1 MTAPRLLVDDPY
13 TLETVFETPLATD
26 AEVNAAVAAA
36 TQAQRAWREV
46 ALEDRIAAVHRFAKA
61 FEAKGDT
68 YALEITR
75 AMGKP
80 FNQAQG
86 EVRGMIDR
94 ALQMA
99 SLAEQALSPIVLPEK
114 TGFERWIAREPV
126 GVVAVLAA
134 WNYPLLIA
142 INPVAASVLAG
153 NAVILKHSSRTPRC
167 AEQIAEAFAEAGVPE
182 GLVTVV
188 HADHPT
194 TERLVQHP
202 GIGFVSFTGS
212 VFGGRRIYQAV
223 ADKRFIDVT
232 LELGGKDPAYV
243 CADADFDFTAENVL
257 DGAFYNAGQS
267 CCGVERVYVEAPVY
281 DRFCEAAVAFAKG
294 IKLGDPKVAGTGQ
307 GPMAQ
312 DNAPA
317 FLQKQ
322 VEDARAR
329 GARILTGGTPVQH
342 EGKGRFFAPTVAV
355 DTDHAMAIATE
366 ESFGPVVAIQRVNTD
381 AEAVERMND
390 SAFGLTASVWTQDV
404 ERGRRLLGQLEA
416 GTVFLNRA
424 DYLDPMLAWTG
435 VKDSGKGVSLSVLG
449 LQAVTRPK
457 SYHLRTKIG

>member
-1 MTAPRLLVDDPY
+1 MTASRLLVDDPY
-13 TLETVFETPLATD
+13 TSETVFEAALATD
-26 AEVNAAVAAA
+26 ADVDAAIARAAS
-36 TQAQRAWREV
+36 AQRIWQGVPMPE
-46 ALEDRIAAVHRFAKA
+46 RIAAVHRFARA
-61 FEAKGDT
+61 FEAKADE

-80 FNQAQG
+80 VAHAKG
-86 EVRGMIDR
+86 EIRGMVDR
-94 ALQMA
+94 AEQMA
-99 SLAEQALSPIVLPEK
+99 QLAEQALSPIVLPAKE
-114 TGFERWIAREPV
+114 GFERWIAREPV

-153 NAVILKHSSRTPRC
+153 NAVVLKHSSRTPRC
-167 AEQIAEAFAEAGVPE
+167 AEQIAEAFAAAGVPD
-182 GLVTVV
+182 GLVTVI

-194 TERLVQHP
+194 TERMVQHP

-223 ADKRFIDVT
+223 AQARFIDVT

-257 DGAFYNAGQS
+257 DGAFFNAGQS
-267 CCGVERVYVEAPVY
+267 CCGVERIYVEAPVY
-281 DRFCEAAVAFAKG
+281 DRFCDVAVAFAEA
-294 IKLGDPKVAGTGQ
+294 IKIGDPKVDGTGQ

-312 DNAPA
+312 ANAQD
-317 FLQKQ
+317 FLRTQ
-322 VEDARAR
+322 VEDARAK
-329 GARILTGGTPVQH
+329 GARILTGGGPMQH
-342 EGKGRFFAPTVAV
+342 EGKGRFFAPTVAA
-355 DTDHAMAIATE
+355 DTDHRMAIATE
-366 ESFGPVVAIQRVNTD
+366 ESFGPVVCIQKVSGDQQAI
-381 AEAVERMND
+381 ERMND
-390 SAFGLTASVWTQDV
+390 STLGLTASVWTEDI
-404 ERGRRLLGQLEA
+404 ERGRTLLSQLQA

-435 VKDSGKGVSLSVLG
+435 VKDSGKGVSLSELG

-457 SYHLRTKIG
+457 SYHLRIAH